1 MHVRTCGFLLVPLF
15 LFLSLLLYNV
25 AVGVYETESGVFRL
39 ISDGDLPS
47 AVAAS
52 CAIPYIFQ
60 PVQGTLH
67 IGIVTVIGMIIGGS
81 ITIFDLSLSESL
93 SLSILSVMKH
103 SPLIIIGHFLL
114 SLCSSF
120 HDIVS
125 LCDDNND
132 YDDDV
137 AGNPPVFMADGG
149 FKDRLGAHTYTH
161 TYIYTHTHTH
171 THTHTFTYVQIL
183 FLTCF
188 SSYVFII
195 SVVAISYPHFFFI
208 LSYLLFLTF
217 FTSLQVLYGVLTSIP
232 NLLRSSASFV
242 CITSLFYPPHLSTR
256 TSLPFLLFYSPFL
269 FLSFSL
275 LSSSFLCRYPSMGR
289 VVRSI

>member
-1 MHVRTCGFLLVPLF
+1 MHDCVCLRTCGFLLVPLF

-60 PVQGTLH
+60 PVQGTLRIGIGTAAVIG
-67 IGIVTVIGMIIGGS
+67 IGIVIVGS
-81 ITIFDLSLSESL
+81 FTIFDLSLSMSLSESQ
-93 SLSILSVMKH
+93 SLSILYVMKH
-103 SPLIIIGHFLL
+103 SPLIIMRHFLL
-114 SLCSSF
+114 SVCSSF
-120 HDIVS
+120 HDIAS
-125 LCDDNND
+125 LCDDNNN

-161 TYIYTHTHTH
+161 THTHTH
-171 THTHTFTYVQIL
+171 THIYIYIYIYIYMYTHTFTYVQIL

-188 SSYVFII
+188 S
-195 SVVAISYPHFFFI
+195 
-208 LSYLLFLTF
+208 
-217 FTSLQVLYGVLTSIP
+217 
-232 NLLRSSASFV
+232 
-242 CITSLFYPPHLSTR
+242 
-256 TSLPFLLFYSPFL
+256 
-269 FLSFSL
+269 
-275 LSSSFLCRYPSMGR
+275 
-289 VVRSI
+289 

>member
-171 THTHTFTYVQIL
+171 THIYLRTDFVL
-183 FLTCF
+183 D
-188 SSYVFII
+188 
-195 SVVAISYPHFFFI
+195 
-208 LSYLLFLTF
+208 LLF
-217 FTSLQVLYGVLTSIP
+217 I
-232 NLLRSSASFV
+232 V
-242 CITSLFYPPHLSTR
+242 CFYHFCCSH
-256 TSLPFLLFYSPFL
+256 
-269 FLSFSL
+269 L
-275 LSSSFLCRYPSMGR
+275 LSSFFFYSFLFAFSHILYLTSSPIRCPD
-289 VVRSI
+289 